1 MYVFVDNFSP
11 FLVSI
16 QLFGHHLGL
25 RWYGLAYAFGFLLAF
40 SYFRAALHQKTIA
53 GFSQEILERLTL
65 AIALGVVVG
74 GRVGFAVQHPREM
87 LTDPLFA
94 FRIWEGGMAFF
105 GGLTGTILS
114 ILWVVRRDHLRFLSV
129 TDVAVF
135 PAVLGLAF
143 GRIANFINGELIGKP
158 TNGRWGV
165 IFPEVDRLPRHP
177 SQLYEAASHFLLF
190 SILISVK
197 RWFPAWT
204 SAARGRLSFLF
215 LALYGFFRFLTD
227 FFRAD
232 DTYWGP
238 FSDGQWVSLL
248 LSLIGFIALWRL
260 QPQYR
265 GSTGKILQIILCRRQ
280 K

>member
-1 MYVFVDNFSP
+1 MHVFVDNFSP
-11 FLVSI
+11 FLVNI
-16 QLFGHHLGL
+16 QLFGHRLGL

-40 SYFRAALHQKTIA
+40 SYFRAALRQKTIA
-53 GFSQEILERLTL
+53 GFSQETLERLTL

-74 GRVGFAVQHPREM
+74 GRVGFVVQHPHEM

-105 GGLTGTILS
+105 GGLIGTILS

-165 IFPEVDRLPRHP
+165 VFPEVDRLPRHP

-190 SILISVK
+190 SILVSVK
-197 RWFPAWT
+197 RWFPAWI

-260 QPQYR
+260 QPQYH
-265 GSTGKILQIILCRRQ
+265 GSTERILRTILRRRQ

>member
-1 MYVFVDNFSP
+1 MHVFVDNFSP
-11 FLVSI
+11 FLFRI
-16 QLFGHHLGL
+16 ELFGHSLGL

-40 SYFRAALHQKTIA
+40 LYFQAALRQKAIA
-53 GFSQEILERLTL
+53 GFSQGSLERLTS
-65 AIALGVVVG
+65 AIPLGVVVG
-74 GRVGFAVQHPREM
+74 GRIGFVLQHPHEM
-87 LTDPLFA
+87 LTNPLFA

-135 PAVLGLAF
+135 PAVLGLAV
-143 GRIANFINGELIGKP
+143 GRIANFINGELVGKP

-165 IFPEVDRLPRHP
+165 VFPEVDRLPRHP
-177 SQLYEAASHFLLF
+177 SQLYEAASHVLLF
-190 SILISVK
+190 FILVCVK
-197 RWFPAWT
+197 RWFSHWT
-204 SAARGRLSFLF
+204 TASRGRLSFLF

-248 LSLIGFIALWRL
+248 LSLIGFSALWRL
-260 QPQYR
+260 QPQSH
-265 GSTGKILQIILCRRQ
+265 GSNGRTLHTILRRRQ